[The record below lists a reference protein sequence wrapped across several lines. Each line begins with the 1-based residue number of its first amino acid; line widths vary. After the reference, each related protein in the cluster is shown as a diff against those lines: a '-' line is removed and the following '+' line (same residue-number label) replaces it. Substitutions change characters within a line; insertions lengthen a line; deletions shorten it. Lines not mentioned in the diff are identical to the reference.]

1 MPTLALAP
9 LSPPPAQQPANP
21 TFSQST
27 HFIIATPSWKM
38 DEVRDRIITRVSP
51 AREIEANVF
60 GCYPQQE
67 FKVAPP
73 LGIYRPLFD
82 MLRCAA
88 LFSSCCLLAHTRRV
102 SLPCRASGGKSAD
115 AERGK

>member
-9 LSPPPAQQPANP
+9 LSPPPPAQQPANP

-60 GCYPQQE
+60 GCYPQRE
-67 FKVAPP
+67 FKVAPS
-73 LGIYRPLFD
+73 LGIYRPFS
-82 MLRCAA
+82 MCCAA
-88 LFSSCCLLAHTRRV
+88 LRFPRLAACLHT
-102 SLPCRASGGKSAD
+102 PD
-115 AERGK
+115 A